1 MADHETEGFHVSDK
15 GHPVTLQAYALTSNF
30 ANLQTTPGKQ
40 KAKAW
45 MHRRRAAMTKKGIT
59 REQLEELR
67 VKLKAMPVVNDA
79 ENAGKALDDRQVI
92 ADAIAQLK
100 SRSYSLEQ
108 ISEILKGNRM
118 DLAPKPLRDYLND
131 L

>member
-1 MADHETEGFHVSDK
+1 
-15 GHPVTLQAYALTSNF
+15 
-30 ANLQTTPGKQ
+30 
-40 KAKAW
+40 
-45 MHRRRAAMTKKGIT
+45 MTKKGIT

-67 VKLKAMPVVNDA
+67 VKLKAMPVVNDT

-100 SRSYSLEQ
+100 NRSYSLEQ

-118 DLAPKPLRDYLND
+118 DLAPKLLRNYLNC

>member
-1 MADHETEGFHVSDK
+1 
-15 GHPVTLQAYALTSNF
+15 
-30 ANLQTTPGKQ
+30 
-40 KAKAW
+40 
-45 MHRRRAAMTKKGIT
+45 MTKKGIT

-118 DLAPKPLRDYLND
+118 DLAPKLLRDYLNG

>member
-1 MADHETEGFHVSDK
+1 
-15 GHPVTLQAYALTSNF
+15 
-30 ANLQTTPGKQ
+30 
-40 KAKAW
+40 
-45 MHRRRAAMTKKGIT
+45 MTKKGIT

-67 VKLKAMPVVNDA
+67 VKLKEIPVVNDA
-79 ENAGKALDDRQVI
+79 ENAGKALDDRQVM
-92 ADAIAQLK
+92 ADVIAQLT

-118 DLAPKPLRDYLND
+118 DLAPKLLRDYLNG

>member
-1 MADHETEGFHVSDK
+1 
-15 GHPVTLQAYALTSNF
+15 
-30 ANLQTTPGKQ
+30 
-40 KAKAW
+40 
-45 MHRRRAAMTKKGIT
+45 MTKKGIT

-92 ADAIAQLK
+92 ADSIEQLK

-108 ISEILKGNRM
+108 ISEILKGKRM
-118 DLAPKPLRDYLND
+118 DLAPKLLRDYLNGV
-131 L
+131 

>member
-1 MADHETEGFHVSDK
+1 
-15 GHPVTLQAYALTSNF
+15 
-30 ANLQTTPGKQ
+30 
-40 KAKAW
+40 
-45 MHRRRAAMTKKGIT
+45 MTKKGIT

-67 VKLKAMPVVNDA
+67 MKLKQMPVVNDA
-79 ENAGKALDDRQVI
+79 ESPGKALDDRQVI
-92 ADAIAQLK
+92 ADVIAQLT

-118 DLAPKPLRDYLND
+118 DLAPKLLRDYLNG

>member
-1 MADHETEGFHVSDK
+1 
-15 GHPVTLQAYALTSNF
+15 
-30 ANLQTTPGKQ
+30 
-40 KAKAW
+40 
-45 MHRRRAAMTKKGIT
+45 MTKKGIM

-67 VKLKAMPVVNDA
+67 MKLKAMPVVNDA

-92 ADAIAQLK
+92 ADAIEQLK

-118 DLAPKPLRDYLND
+118 DLAPKLLRNYLNG

>member
-1 MADHETEGFHVSDK
+1 
-15 GHPVTLQAYALTSNF
+15 
-30 ANLQTTPGKQ
+30 
-40 KAKAW
+40 
-45 MHRRRAAMTKKGIT
+45 MTKKGIT

-67 VKLKAMPVVNDA
+67 MKLKAMPVVNDA

-92 ADAIAQLK
+92 ADAIEQLK

-118 DLAPKPLRDYLND
+118 DLAPKLLRDYLNG

>member
-1 MADHETEGFHVSDK
+1 
-15 GHPVTLQAYALTSNF
+15 
-30 ANLQTTPGKQ
+30 
-40 KAKAW
+40 
-45 MHRRRAAMTKKGIT
+45 MTKKGIT

>member
-1 MADHETEGFHVSDK
+1 
-15 GHPVTLQAYALTSNF
+15 
-30 ANLQTTPGKQ
+30 
-40 KAKAW
+40 
-45 MHRRRAAMTKKGIT
+45 MTKKGIT

-79 ENAGKALDDRQVI
+79 ENAGKTLDDRQVI

-118 DLAPKPLRDYLND
+118 DLAPKLLRDYLNG

>member
-1 MADHETEGFHVSDK
+1 
-15 GHPVTLQAYALTSNF
+15 
-30 ANLQTTPGKQ
+30 
-40 KAKAW
+40 
-45 MHRRRAAMTKKGIT
+45 MTKKGIT

-67 VKLKAMPVVNDA
+67 MKLKQMPVVNDA
-79 ENAGKALDDRQVI
+79 ESAGKALDDRQVI
-92 ADAIAQLK
+92 ADVIAQLT

-118 DLAPKPLRDYLND
+118 YLAPKLLRDYLNG

>member
-1 MADHETEGFHVSDK
+1 
-15 GHPVTLQAYALTSNF
+15 
-30 ANLQTTPGKQ
+30 
-40 KAKAW
+40 
-45 MHRRRAAMTKKGIT
+45 MTKKRIT

-67 VKLKAMPVVNDA
+67 VKLNAMPVVNDA

-92 ADAIAQLK
+92 ADAIEQLK

-108 ISEILKGNRM
+108 ISEILKGSRM
-118 DLAPKPLRDYLND
+118 DLAPKLLRDYLNG

>member
-1 MADHETEGFHVSDK
+1 
-15 GHPVTLQAYALTSNF
+15 
-30 ANLQTTPGKQ
+30 
-40 KAKAW
+40 
-45 MHRRRAAMTKKGIT
+45 MTKKGIT

-67 VKLKAMPVVNDA
+67 VKLKAMPVVNDT

-100 SRSYSLEQ
+100 NRSYSLEQ

-118 DLAPKPLRDYLND
+118 DLAPKLLRDYLNC

>member
-1 MADHETEGFHVSDK
+1 
-15 GHPVTLQAYALTSNF
+15 
-30 ANLQTTPGKQ
+30 
-40 KAKAW
+40 
-45 MHRRRAAMTKKGIT
+45 MTKKGIT

-67 VKLKAMPVVNDA
+67 MKLKQMAVVNDA
-79 ENAGKALDDRQVI
+79 ESTGKALDDRQMMADVI
-92 ADAIAQLK
+92 AKLK

-118 DLAPKPLRDYLND
+118 DLAPKLLRDYLNG

>member
-1 MADHETEGFHVSDK
+1 
-15 GHPVTLQAYALTSNF
+15 
-30 ANLQTTPGKQ
+30 
-40 KAKAW
+40 
-45 MHRRRAAMTKKGIT
+45 MTKKGIT

-67 VKLKAMPVVNDA
+67 MKLKQMPVVNDA
-79 ENAGKALDDRQVI
+79 ESAGKALDDRQVI
-92 ADAIAQLK
+92 ADVIAQLT

-118 DLAPKPLRDYLND
+118 DLAPKLLRDYLNG

>member
-1 MADHETEGFHVSDK
+1 
-15 GHPVTLQAYALTSNF
+15 
-30 ANLQTTPGKQ
+30 
-40 KAKAW
+40 
-45 MHRRRAAMTKKGIT
+45 MTKKGIT

-92 ADAIAQLK
+92 ADAIAHLK
-100 SRSYSLEQ
+100 SRGYSLEQ
-108 ISEILKGNRM
+108 ISEILKGNKM
-118 DLAPKPLRDYLND
+118 DLAPKLLRDYLSG

>member
-1 MADHETEGFHVSDK
+1 
-15 GHPVTLQAYALTSNF
+15 
-30 ANLQTTPGKQ
+30 
-40 KAKAW
+40 
-45 MHRRRAAMTKKGIT
+45 MTKKGIT

-67 VKLKAMPVVNDA
+67 VKLRAMPVVNDA

-108 ISEILKGNRM
+108 ISEILKGNRL
-118 DLAPKPLRDYLND
+118 DLAPKLLRDYLNR